1 MEENN
6 SFCVKCGAKL
16 EADVKFCPKCGVHV
30 DANEMQDNIQY
41 RKDGYSSG
49 LQKQRSNW
57 WYLLAILFSPIGGI
71 IAYFAIRHD
80 DPSKAKNC
88 LIIGFILF
96 GIGLVVGMATGL

>member
-1 MEENN
+1 MDESS
-6 SFCVKCGAKL
+6 SFCVKCGTKL
-16 EADVKFCPKCGVHV
+16 GADIKFCPKCGTHV
-30 DANEMQDNIQY
+30 ESNEVQENIQY

-71 IAYFAIRHD
+71 IAYFAIKND

-96 GIGLVVGMATGL
+96 GIGLVFGMGMGF